1 MTHCL
6 GLPVQIIS
14 DREDRWDGARLIK
27 FDFQVCTI
35 LKQLRP
41 AMYRGIANFGSA
53 ACQLIKLCGRLR
65 VQALFA
71 IPIIVFGFN
80 CHANVVSVFK

>member
-27 FDFQVCTI
+27 FDFQVC
-35 LKQLRP
+35 KKLRCIMASLLLGP
-41 AMYRGIANFGSA
+41 A
-53 ACQLIKLCGRLR
+53 ACQLTEPCGWLR